1 MKQYIKCI
9 TCFHPSA
16 GYINV
21 CLLTTCIENLRK
33 NLGILNHSRIWCE
46 FGSFIVRDI
55 RGAIVHSHEEQLITH
70 GDLILLCHREKRK
83 TTISFYNNEE
93 KVVKLK

>member
-1 MKQYIKCI
+1 MFSPFCRLFKCMFI
-9 TCFHPSA
+9 NNVHKEKLRTNLCF
-16 GYINV
+16 
-21 CLLTTCIENLRK
+21 C
-33 NLGILNHSRIWCE
+33 NHSRIWCG

-83 TTISFYNNEE
+83 TTMSI
-93 KVVKLK
+93 L